1 MTVRLLKEISFAD
14 RLKAARELRRLTQD
28 GLASKMGLHPSQ
40 IGHYE
45 AGTRKPSYDNLKAFC
60 RALRVNS
67 DYLLG
72 LNETP
77 FDALRGGAFVVD
89 PIYTLAQ
96 KLSDENRQTVEDFL
110 HILLKRQPN
119 G

>member
-1 MTVRLLKEISFAD
+1 MTTQDATFAE
-14 RLKAARELRRLTQD
+14 RLKSARELRRLTQD
-28 GLASKMGLHPSQ
+28 RLAEKMGLPPSQ
-40 IGHYE
+40 ISHYE
-45 AGTRKPSYDNLKAFC
+45 VGSRKPSYDNLREFC
-60 RALRVNS
+60 RVLRVNS

-72 LNETP
+72 IGATP

-96 KLSDENRQTVEDFL
+96 KLSDENRETAEDFL
-110 HILLKRQPN
+110 KALLRRQ